1 MAALTGT
8 TKLEMN
14 LEGNRKIVFLTFA
27 NGSSGADTVAVAHTG
42 LSSIEGVA
50 LGGGGS
56 CTTTAFPATSLAI
69 TTTAATGSL
78 IVIGQ

>member
-8 TKLEMN
+8 IKLQMN
-14 LEGNRKIVFLTFA
+14 LEGNRRIVFLTFSS
-27 NGSSGADTVAVAHTG
+27 GSSGSDTLAVAGTG

-50 LGGGGS
+50 MGGGGS

-78 IVIGQ
+78 ILIGQ

>member
-27 NGSSGADTVAVAHTG
+27 SGSTGADTLAVAQTG

-56 CTTTAFPATSLAI
+56 CTTTA
-69 TTTAATGSL
+69 ATGSL

>member
-1 MAALTGT
+1 MAALVGT
-8 TKLEMN
+8 TVLEMN
-14 LEGNRKIVFLTFA
+14 LEGNRRIVFLTFA
-27 NGSSGADTVAVAHTG
+27 SGSSGSDTLAVAQTG

-50 LGGGGS
+50 MGGGGS
-56 CTTTAFPATSLAI
+56 CTTTSYPATSLAI

>member
-1 MAALTGT
+1 MAALTGAI
-8 TKLEMN
+8 KLQMN
-14 LEGNRKIVFLTFA
+14 LEGNRRIVVLTFSS
-27 NGSSGADTVAVAHTG
+27 GSSGSDTLAAAQTG

-50 LGGGGS
+50 MGGGGS

-78 IVIGQ
+78 ILIGQ

>member
-1 MAALTGT
+1 MAALVGT
-8 TKLEMN
+8 TVLEMN
-14 LEGNRKIVFLTFA
+14 LEGNRRIVFLTFA
-27 NGSSGADTVAVAHTG
+27 SGSSGSDTLAVAQTG

-50 LGGGGS
+50 MGGGGS
-56 CTTTAFPATSLAI
+56 CTTTTSLAI